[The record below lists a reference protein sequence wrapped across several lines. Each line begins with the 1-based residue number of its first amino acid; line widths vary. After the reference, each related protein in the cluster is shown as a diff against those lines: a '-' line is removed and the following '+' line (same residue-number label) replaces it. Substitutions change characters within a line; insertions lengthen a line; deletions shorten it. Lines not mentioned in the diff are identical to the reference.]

1 MGLVS
6 GFLFAGT
13 HNVLAALWR
22 VDDASTRLLMED
34 FYHALSHGL
43 SPTLALQQAQKQL
56 REMPRETVRERLNTK
71 KTMSKTPYQN
81 PYYWAGFVIVGDGV

>member
-34 FYHALSHGL
+34 FYHALSSGL
-43 SPTLALQQAQKQL
+43 PPVLALQYAQKQL
-56 REMPRETVRERLNTK
+56 REMPRETIKKRLNTEERI
-71 KTMSKTPYQN
+71 SKTPYQN
-81 PYYWAGFVIVGDGV
+81 PYYWAGFVIVGDGI